1 MVALRKLIMKIFIKI
16 VFIKVPVISI
26 GLRFIISLGLDA
38 LKVVLN
44 TDKTSSDRT
53 RKSDRPL

>member
-1 MVALRKLIMKIFIKI
+1 MKIFIKI
-16 VFIKVPVISI
+16 VFIKLPVISI
-26 GLRFIISLGLDA
+26 GLRFIISLSLDA
-38 LKVVLN
+38 LKVILN